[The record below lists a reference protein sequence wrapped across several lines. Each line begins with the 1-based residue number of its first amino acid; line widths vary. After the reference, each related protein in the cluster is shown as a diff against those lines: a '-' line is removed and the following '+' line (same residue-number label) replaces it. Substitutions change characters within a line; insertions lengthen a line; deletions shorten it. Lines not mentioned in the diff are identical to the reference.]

1 MVPNRT
7 THPTHPGVPEPLDL
21 GATALLIAT
30 NPIEQDTMDTGQ
42 GEGTI
47 METTAIS
54 RRDYVRAVVTA
65 AQLSGEFVAPWRALG
80 DVDRHFDD
88 EADLLAELHREW
100 VRILVGKLHYGG
112 LVSQRTPAEVREVY
126 HDTCRDHPTL
136 RSILDAHAAEPALWE
151 PTSREH
157 AMVARVAG
165 LVNAGGPV
173 EEAAAVGRA
182 LVARSLPAQ
191 RLAVPV

>member
-1 MVPNRT
+1 
-7 THPTHPGVPEPLDL
+7 
-21 GATALLIAT
+21 
-30 NPIEQDTMDTGQ
+30 
-42 GEGTI
+42 

-65 AQLSGEFVAPWRALG
+65 AQHSNEAVAPWRSLG
-80 DVDRHFDD
+80 DLERHFAD
-88 EADLLAELHREW
+88 EADLLVELHREW
-100 VRILVGKLHYGG
+100 LRILVGRLHYGG
-112 LVSQRTPAEVREVY
+112 LVSQRTPADVREVY
-126 HDTCRDHPTL
+126 ERTCADHPTL
-136 RSILDAHAAEPALWE
+136 RSILEAHAAEPALWE

-182 LVARSLPAQ
+182 LVARPLPGQ
-191 RLAVPV
+191 RLAVSA